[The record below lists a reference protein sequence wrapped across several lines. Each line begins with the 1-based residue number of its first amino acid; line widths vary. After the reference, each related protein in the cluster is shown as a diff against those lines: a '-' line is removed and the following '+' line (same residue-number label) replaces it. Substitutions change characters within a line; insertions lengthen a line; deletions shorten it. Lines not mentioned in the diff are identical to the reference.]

1 MCLEGCNMVNKYY
14 YGKGG
19 RYEKPQ
25 ANSLVFRVEF
35 SYSCLNTGNSMS
47 IMQNSNYKISPL
59 NKIIITKILIN
70 KIP

>member
-1 MCLEGCNMVNKYY
+1 MGREGDW
-14 YGKGG
+14 
-19 RYEKPQ
+19 PQ